1 MRSGII
7 MGRHRVWILG
17 SLCALAIAGCELQED
32 VLPPAP
38 TAAPQAGSNIPPY
51 VNPSPSYAA
60 SDQPAIVGNQPSAP
74 QVAQHTGQI
83 RFVRGY
89 EAGMKYAA
97 SVQMPVLLFFTAEWC
112 HFCHQMADDAFTN
125 PQVVGLSERFVCVL
139 IDADAEPEVCKRF
152 RVQGFP
158 TVQFLTPTGA
168 QLNRLV
174 GKKPSHQVMMAM
186 QAALQNLARRNPP
199 DVRTTR

>member
-1 MRSGII
+1 
-7 MGRHRVWILG
+7 
-17 SLCALAIAGCELQED
+17 
-32 VLPPAP
+32 
-38 TAAPQAGSNIPPY
+38 
-51 VNPSPSYAA
+51 
-60 SDQPAIVGNQPSAP
+60 SAP
-74 QVAQHTGQI
+74 QVEQHTGQI
-83 RFVRGY
+83 RFVRGFD
-89 EAGMKYAA
+89 AGMKYAA

-158 TVQFLTPTGA
+158 TVQFLTPAGA

-186 QAALQNLARRNPP
+186 QAALQNLARRTPNAAS
-199 DVRTTR
+199 T